1 MKIIHPIKGQ
11 IEFEPYEFQK
21 ESDYKWLQ
29 SQIMMLDE
37 NTVSK
42 ELIVE

>member
-1 MKIIHPIKGQ
+1 MKINHSLKGK

-29 SQIMMLDE
+29 SQIMMLGE

-42 ELIVE
+42 E